1 MVNFA
6 EAAQNFDPKTALVIP
21 KGEYD
26 VRVDDAESVIAKS
39 SGRSMVKVKFI
50 VDNGPQEG
58 RQLYNN
64 FVWVPENDNAIRMFF
79 TRMAYFG
86 LDRDYF
92 LKNPTLDQV
101 AHDMIGKKVRVK
113 VDHREWEEE
122 LQPDIKKIKAY
133 LGVAGQMPGP
143 GVGAAQPQ
151 PTAQPTT
158 PQPTSSNAVPDVP
171 PPTPQPSPQPNP
183 AANVQPAEAVSGEP
197 IKPPQPSGIPAPT
210 AQPTAPPAG
219 QEQPAAAQ
227 QPPPQPQPTQQPVT
241 VPASDPTD
249 AEPPI
254 DPPF

>member
-58 RQLYNN
+58 RQLWNN

-92 LKNPTLDQV
+92 LKNPSLDQV
-101 AHDMIGKKVRVK
+101 ARDMIGKKVRVK

-133 LGVAGQMPGP
+133 LGVAGSMP
-143 GVGAAQPQ
+143 GVGTGSPSVATTPQ
-151 PTAQPTT
+151 PTAT
-158 PQPTSSNAVPDVP
+158 PQPTSSSAVPNMP
-171 PPTPQPSPQPNP
+171 PPTQQPQP
-183 AANVQPAEAVSGEP
+183 AAEAVANGAVQQPDEP
-197 IKPPQPSGIPAPT
+197 ERPPQPSGIPAPT

-219 QEQPAAAQ
+219 QEGGPAAASQVPQ
-227 QPPPQPQPTQQPVT
+227 QSQPQPQSVT
-241 VPASDPTD
+241 VPPSDPTD

>member
-26 VRVDDAESVIAKS
+26 VRVDDAESVVAKS
-39 SGRSMVKVKFI
+39 SGRSMIKAKFV

-92 LKNPTLDQV
+92 LKNPSLDQV

-158 PQPTSSNAVPDVP
+158 PQPTSSSAVPDVP
-171 PPTPQPSPQPNP
+171 PP
-183 AANVQPAEAVSGEP
+183 
-197 IKPPQPSGIPAPT
+197 
-210 AQPTAPPAG
+210 
-219 QEQPAAAQ
+219 AQ
-227 QPPPQPQPTQQPVT
+227 QPPPQPAAAASVQPAEAVPSEPVRPPEPTGIPQPTAQPAAQPAGQDGGPAAASQVPQQSQPVT

>member
-1 MVNFA
+1 MVNFG

-26 VRVDDAESVIAKS
+26 VRVEDAEAVVAKS
-39 SGRSMVKVKFI
+39 SGRDMVKAKFV

-64 FVWVPENDNAIRMFF
+64 FVWVPENENAIRMFF

-92 LKNPTLDQV
+92 LKNPSLDQV
-101 AHDMIGKKVRVK
+101 ARDMIGKKVRVK

-158 PQPTSSNAVPDVP
+158 PQPTAQPSAVPDVP
-171 PPTPQPSPQPNP
+171 PPAAQQSQPTTAPVHPAESVPSEQPRPPEPTGIPQPTSTP
-183 AANVQPAEAVSGEP
+183 AAQ
-197 IKPPQPSGIPAPT
+197 
-210 AQPTAPPAG
+210 PAG
-219 QEQPAAAQ
+219 QEGGPAAASQAPPQ
-227 QPPPQPQPTQQPVT
+227 QPQPVT
-241 VPASDPTD
+241 VPAGDPTD